1 MFDEGVEENP
11 GTCIFGLLWGMV
23 ILPHYIIISSSWP
36 GQGAPGGRAGEAEA
50 QLLYDFPLKML
61 TPQRPPMIRSREWKL
76 CRSFLFLNQQ
86 SFHSPDLNGPNSVP
100 TQWSQLG
107 PNSVPAQWS
116 QLDGPS
122 SGPNSVVLPPGYIF
136 RRGVLEGVS
145 SRRNFPVDFS

>member
-1 MFDEGVEENP
+1 MHLH
-11 GTCIFGLLWGMV
+11 FGLPWGLV
-23 ILPHYIIISSSWP
+23 IVPRYIIISSSWP

-86 SFHSPDLNGPNSVP
+86 SFHSPALN
-100 TQWSQLG
+100 
-107 PNSVPAQWS
+107 
-116 QLDGPS
+116 
-122 SGPNSVVLPPGYIF
+122 GPNSVVLPPGYIF
-136 RRGVLEGVS
+136 RKGVLEGVS